1 MPKPYPGYVLS
12 ALILTLA
19 ILGARLESNGLLY
32 FMLAAIIVSLLLV
45 VFDRI
50 PEKQYPFLIFFMG
63 LGLIYQ
69 LTLMSNY
76 LVGTDIHY
84 EYYFAVQT
92 FNSGTWDNTIPHSY
106 NSATAISVFLPAMA
120 KLLGIPLVWAFKVI
134 PPLFLAGIPVVT
146 YFIFKREFDPK
157 TAFLSV
163 FFFISI
169 PTMFLELSG
178 LAKQAIGELFLVMTL
193 GLVAYKVF
201 DRRWSRYV
209 LIGLLAV
216 LTAVSHYSMG
226 GTLFCYLLG
235 AVVLLP
241 IGKYVFKMAPGIN
254 LKWLTLTVVVFTVI
268 SAGFYSW
275 AAQGAPLK
283 DILASAGITSGIVKR
298 PTDVI
303 DPETLMGMPNTPGA
317 GQMGMGDSPLAG
329 SSQYKHWV
337 YPEPAVAVA
346 LGADFGEVGAVSKV
360 FRIFQ
365 YTTQILVV
373 VGGIAILVH
382 YKRRSLG
389 YLVFLCLSGV
399 LLGMVVFYPGFSPL
413 FNASRFYNL
422 ILLFMAP
429 AAIIGGRLVFRSYR
443 LLTIVVLL
451 PYFLFTTGVV
461 FEAVQETDLTSI
473 TIPYSHALSADRI
486 DTTGLYTDND
496 MKVRDWVKAEG
507 AFPVYG
513 DLWGST
519 ALFEVQSNL
528 GAGVNT
534 LMLKGDWYVN
544 GFVYREG
551 ADGPDMVPDNSYVYL
566 RERNV
571 DREEITYQAGV
582 GLRRT
587 RSYEDAGFWD
597 VLAGREILYQA
608 GSAVVYGPKETER

>member
-1 MPKPYPGYVLS
+1 MTKYPGYILS
-12 ALILTLA
+12 AIILTLA
-19 ILGARLESNGLLY
+19 VLGARLESNALLY
-32 FMLAAIIVSLLLV
+32 LMLATIIASLLLV

-50 PEKQYPFLIFFMG
+50 PERQYPVLIFFMG

-92 FNSGTWDNTIPHSY
+92 YNSGGWDSTIPHSY

-120 KLLGIPLVWAFKVI
+120 RLLGIPLVWAFKVI

-146 YFIFKREFDPK
+146 YYIFKREFDPK

-178 LAKQAIGELFLVMTL
+178 LAKQAIAELFLVMCL

-201 DRRWSRYV
+201 DRRWARYV

-226 GTLFCYLLG
+226 GTLFAYLLG
-235 AVVLLP
+235 AVVLFP
-241 IGKYVFKMAPGIN
+241 IGKYLFKMDPKIN
-254 LKWLTLTVVVFTVI
+254 LKWLTLTVVVVTVI
-268 SAGFYSW
+268 GAAFYSW
-275 AAQGAPLK
+275 AAQGSPMK
-283 DILASAGITSGIVKR
+283 DIVASASITSGLVKR

-303 DPETLMGMPNTPGA
+303 DPETQVGILHTPGA
-317 GQMGMGDSPLAG
+317 GQMGMEDTSEGG
-329 SSQYKHWV
+329 SSQYEHWV

-346 LGADFGEVGAVSKV
+346 LGADFGQVGPVSKV

-373 VGGIAILVH
+373 IGGIAILVR

-399 LLGMVVFYPGFSPL
+399 LLAMVIFYPGFSPL
-413 FNASRFYNL
+413 FNATRFYNL

-429 AAIIGGRLVFRSYR
+429 AAIIGGKLVFRSYR
-443 LLTIVVLL
+443 VLTLVVLI

-461 FEAVQETDLTSI
+461 FEVTQETDLTSI
-473 TIPYSHALSADRI
+473 TMPYSHALSANRI
-486 DTTGLYTDND
+486 DTTGLFTDND
-496 MKVRDWVKAEG
+496 VRVRDWVKANG

-513 DLWGST
+513 DLWGS
-519 ALFEVQSNL
+519 AVLFEVQSNI
-528 GAGVNT
+528 GTEANT
-534 LMLKGDWYVN
+534 LLPDADWYVN
-544 GFVYREG
+544 SFVYREG
-551 ADGPDMVPDNSYVYL
+551 ATAPKPVPDDSYIYL

-587 RSYEDAGFWD
+587 RSYEDVGFGD
-597 VLAGREILYQA
+597 VLAGRTILYQA
-608 GSAVVYGPKETER
+608 GSAVVYGPRETE

>member
-1 MPKPYPGYVLS
+1 MTKYPGYTLS
-12 ALILTLA
+12 AVILTLA
-19 ILGARLESNGLLY
+19 ILGARLESNAVLY
-32 FMLAAIIVSLLLV
+32 VMLATIIASLLLV

-50 PEKQYPFLIFFMG
+50 PEKQYPVLIFFMG

-146 YFIFKREFDPK
+146 YYIFKREFDPK

-178 LAKQAIGELFLVMTL
+178 LAKQAIAELFLVMCL

-201 DRRWSRYV
+201 DRRWARYV

-226 GTLFCYLLG
+226 GTLFAYLLG

-241 IGKYVFKMAPGIN
+241 ISKHVFKMDPKIN
-254 LKWLTLTVVVFTVI
+254 LKWLTLTVVAVTVI
-268 SAGFYSW
+268 GATFYSW
-275 AAQGAPLK
+275 AAQGSPMK
-283 DILASAGITSGIVKR
+283 DITASAGITSGVVVR
-298 PTDVI
+298 PTAVLD
-303 DPETLMGMPNTPGA
+303 DDTQMGMPNT
-317 GQMGMGDSPLAG
+317 GDGEG
-329 SSQYKHWV
+329 SSNYKHWV

-346 LGADFGEVGAVSKV
+346 LGADFTQVGPVSKV

-373 VGGIAILVH
+373 VGGISILIH
-382 YKRRSLG
+382 FRRRSLG

-399 LLGMVVFYPGFSPL
+399 LLGLVIFYPGFSPL
-413 FNASRFYNL
+413 FNATRFYNL
-422 ILLFMAP
+422 VLLFMAP
-429 AAIIGGRLVFRSYR
+429 AAIVGGKLVFRSHR
-443 LLTIVVLL
+443 VLTIVVLI

-461 FEAVQETDLTSI
+461 FEVTQETDLTSI
-473 TIPYSHALSADRI
+473 TMPYSHALSADRI

-496 MKVRDWVKAEG
+496 VEVRDWVKAEG

-513 DLWGST
+513 DLWGS
-519 ALFEVQSNL
+519 AVLFEVQSNL
-528 GAGVNT
+528 GTEANT
-534 LMLKGDWYVN
+534 LLPEVSWYVN
-544 GFVYREG
+544 SFVYREG
-551 ADGPDMVPDNSYVYL
+551 ADGPEAVPDDSYIYL

-597 VLAGREILYQA
+597 VLAGRTILYQA
-608 GSAVVYGPKETER
+608 GSARVYGPKEKSQ